1 MSDAELVRQALAGQ
15 SEAYAELVRR
25 WTPRVLAVCHARVG
39 RAGAAEDL
47 AQEALLRGYRAL
59 GTLTHPERFGAWLHG
74 IALRACLDWLKAR
87 ERSTVA
93 FSALG
98 PGRDPDGFMHPRDGR
113 DVPDLDRD
121 DERRR
126 LLAEV
131 EALPPE
137 YRTVVMLYYY
147 ENVTYRELAETLGV
161 STATINAR
169 LTRARAILRARLSPA
184 WR

>member
-1 MSDAELVRQALAGQ
+1 MSDAELVRLALAGQ
-15 SEAYAELVRR
+15 AEAYAELVRR
-25 WTPRVLAVCHARVG
+25 WTPRVLAVCHARVR
-39 RAGAAEDL
+39 RADAAEDL

-59 GTLTHPERFGAWLHG
+59 GTLSQPERFGAWLHG

-87 ERSTVA
+87 ERSTVP

-98 PGRDPDGFMHPRDGR
+98 NGCDPDGFPHPRDGNE
-113 DVPDLDRD
+113 VPALDRD

-131 EALPPE
+131 EALPPDC
-137 YRTVVMLYYY
+137 RTVVMLYYY
-147 ENVTYRELAETLGV
+147 QNATYRELAELLGV

-169 LTRARAILRARLSPA
+169 LSRARALLRARLSAA

>member
-15 SEAYAELVRR
+15 AEAYAELVRR
-25 WTPRVLAVCHARVG
+25 WMPRVLAVCHARVR
-39 RAGAAEDL
+39 RADAAEDL

-87 ERSTVA
+87 ERGTVP

-98 PGRDPDGFMHPRDGR
+98 GCDPDGLPHPRDGN
-113 DVPDLDRD
+113 DVPALDRD

-131 EALPPE
+131 EALPQE
-137 YRTVVMLYYY
+137 YRTVIMLYYY
-147 ENVTYRELAETLGV
+147 ENVTYRELAEALGV
-161 STATINAR
+161 SPATINAR
-169 LTRARAILRARLSPA
+169 LTKARALLRARLSPA